1 MKFLGVLLIIVGVV
15 ALFGSPVVGLIIIAI
30 GAILCAA
37 STKSKEKEKEEKTAK
52 VETANKDSW
61 IAKRVEVLM
70 REEGMLPSDAK
81 VKAETEYVLAK
92 EKEKIAR
99 ANPKSS
105 INAYEAAIAYIKK
118 KDLESDKFIFSPWSE
133 KCAESEGNDKFKV
146 YVEYYNARGVKT
158 ADILHATYKGSGYG
172 WKVSY

>member
-1 MKFLGVLLIIVGVV
+1 MVFLGILLIIAGVFGMF
-15 ALFGSPVVGLIIIAI
+15 ASPLFGLIFIAI

-37 STKSKEKEKEEKTAK
+37 GTKSKEKEKEEKTAK
-52 VETANKDSW
+52 VETVNKDLW

-99 ANPKSS
+99 ANPKV
-105 INAYEAAIAYIKK
+105 
-118 KDLESDKFIFSPWSE
+118 L
-133 KCAESEGNDKFKV
+133 
-146 YVEYYNARGVKT
+146 
-158 ADILHATYKGSGYG
+158 
-172 WKVSY
+172 